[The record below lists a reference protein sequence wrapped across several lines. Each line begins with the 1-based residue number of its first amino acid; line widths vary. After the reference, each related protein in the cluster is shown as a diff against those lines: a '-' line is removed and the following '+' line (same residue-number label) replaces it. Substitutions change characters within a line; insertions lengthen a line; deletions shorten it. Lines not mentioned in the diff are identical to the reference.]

1 MDEDRVALW
10 TMIGVLCGFK
20 LLTAL
25 LVFIMMPS
33 LGSAIFLLIFHWFW
47 FVPPILVGVGIS
59 MTWLRLVRGRAK
71 RKRLRRAEF
80 SLD

>member
-33 LGSAIFLLIFHWFW
+33 LGAAIFLLIFHWFW
-47 FVPPILVGVGIS
+47 FVPPVLAGVGVS
-59 MTWLRLVRGRAK
+59 MAWIRLARGRAK
-71 RKRLRRAEF
+71 RERLRRAEF

>member
-47 FVPPILVGVGIS
+47 FVPPVLVGIGIS
-59 MTWLRLVRGRAK
+59 MTWFRLVRGRAK
-71 RKRLRRAEF
+71 RKRLRHAEF